1 MKETGRLIIMAAP
14 SGGGKTSVI
23 KRLLSKNPNMVHSIS
38 CTTRTERPGEVN
50 SKYYHHID
58 RKTFEEGIRAG
69 RFTEW
74 AEVHNNLY
82 GTPKEPLD
90 KWLSEG
96 RNVVFDLDVVGS
108 LNLKKF
114 YGEKAITIFILPPS
128 IDELKHRLTGRA
140 TDSREVQEIR
150 LKNALE
156 ELTHQDEFD
165 YKVIND
171 DLDKACLEIE
181 KILARKSQTWS

>member
-1 MKETGRLIIMAAP
+1 MKETGRLIVMAAP

-23 KRLLSKNPNMVHSIS
+23 ERLLSRHPNMVHSIS
-38 CTTRTERPGEVN
+38 CTTRPTRPGEIN
-50 SKYYHHID
+50 GKYYHHID
-58 RKTFEEGIRAG
+58 RKTFEEGIGASQ
-69 RFTEW
+69 FAEW

-96 RNVVFDLDVVGS
+96 HDVIFDLDIIGS
-108 LNLKKF
+108 LNLKKL
-114 YGEKAITIFILPPS
+114 YGERAITIFILPPS
-128 IDELKHRLTGRA
+128 LDELKHRLVRRA
-140 TDSREVQEIR
+140 TDSKEVQELR

-165 YKVIND
+165 YKVVND

-181 KILARKSQTWS
+181 KILAR